1 MKLYFDF
8 LKRYLC
14 QYKLELFYISTITI
28 LQSIIVTCIPLSTS
42 AIVDK
47 GITQNDRIALR
58 VAAIVMALLFLSNA
72 LITILNNYLMAK
84 VGEKIGYT
92 LREELNTKICKLK
105 YGFFFEKYCK

>member
-1 MKLYFDF
+1 M
-8 LKRYLC
+8 
-14 QYKLELFYISTITI
+14 
-28 LQSIIVTCIPLSTS
+28 
-42 AIVDK
+42 
-47 GITQNDRIALR
+47 R

-105 YGFFFEKYCK
+105 YGFF